1 LNVYSSITILLLFNL
16 PLWGMAFVSLARLKG
31 ANARWLFPGLAAA
44 LSLWASP
51 LVLVKGDFLSQDMIA
66 LCSRLTFSGGAI
78 AVTLLFLFCDGF
90 GEARR
95 SKVRYLVVANGVFV
109 LGSVL
114 SGFVEQGV
122 VAVANGFAPVHG
134 PLHKYYVI
142 SMSATVLGAF
152 LRLALIYRKSEST
165 LLRFQIASI
174 AGFGLLGFA
183 FPIINNGVFPILIPN
198 YSFPVFGVIG
208 VLFFHYGIFRML
220 LRGELLFIRR
230 LFHAIQN
237 SKAWQMHENIISLSR
252 LTNMLNSVVIDNM
265 TQFREVYPFVNEA
278 GAAVDMHVQS
288 NTEPGG
294 YSNVTLFNELV
305 MPKWNRGL
313 LDNLVKLE
321 SDNKRLSFNLLKAET
336 IIKEKWLTNTVR
348 ELTRGQ
354 VLDSASYPINHYKE
368 ECADNLRQN
377 REVFGVDLLVAS
389 PELFAVLEKIKRIA
403 PGTGTVFFDGEDGT
417 GKALLAQ
424 ALHFFRTKSVVD
436 ILECSRHSLNLA
448 AQLNAL
454 KAAGAGGVILRN
466 LHFLTNEEL
475 ASLTTSLNSASERFR
490 LYATVRS
497 MDELWRRLPD
507 AAVAEA
513 MQALPVISVTPLR
526 SRKDDLRL
534 QIFHFAAAITERT
547 GIPWQA
553 IRSNFIDA
561 AAQYGW
567 PGNTTE
573 LVHRLETILLTEAG
587 TAELAAEHLKAPTR
601 QLASPEG
608 LNLSPLE
615 EAERQVI
622 GDCLQRKRF
631 NQRQTAMEL
640 QITINTLKAK
650 MGKYGLRIPE
660 RE

>member
-1 LNVYSSITILLLFNL
+1 M
-16 PLWGMAFVSLARLKG
+16 GFVSVARLRG
-31 ANARWLFPGLAAA
+31 TNARWLFPGLAAA

-51 LVLVKGDFLSQDMIA
+51 LVLVKADFLSQDAIA

-78 AVTLLFLFCDGF
+78 AVGLLFLFCDGF

-95 SKVRYLVVANGVFV
+95 SKVRYIIAANALFV
-109 LGSVL
+109 LGAVL
-114 SGFVEQGV
+114 LGFVEQGV
-122 VAVANGFAPVHG
+122 VALPHGFAPVHG

-142 SMSATVLGAF
+142 SMSATVLGSF
-152 LRLALIYRKSEST
+152 LRLALIYRRSEST
-165 LLRFQIASI
+165 LLRFQISSI

-198 YSFPVFGVIG
+198 YSFPVFGVLG

-252 LTNMLNSVVIDNM
+252 LTNMLNSVVIDNL

-294 YSNVTLFNELV
+294 YNNVTLFNERV

-348 ELTRGQ
+348 ELTRSQ
-354 VLDSASYPINHYKE
+354 VLDSASYPMDHYKE
-368 ECADNLRQN
+368 ECADSLRQS
-377 REVFGVDLLVAS
+377 REVFGVELLVAS
-389 PELFAVLEKIKRIA
+389 PELFATLEKIKRLA
-403 PGTGTVFFDGEDGT
+403 PGTGTVFFEGEDGT
-417 GKALLAQ
+417 GKTLLAQ
-424 ALHFFRTKSVVD
+424 ALHFFRKKSGVE
-436 ILECSRHSLNLA
+436 ILDCDRHSVNLA
-448 AQLNAL
+448 ARLEAL

-466 LHFLTNEEL
+466 LHLLTNEEL
-475 ASLTTSLNSASERFR
+475 SSLVTPLNSVTEKFR
-490 LYATVRS
+490 IYATVRS
-497 MDELWRRLPD
+497 CDELWRRLPD
-507 AAVAEA
+507 AAVGEV
-513 MQALPVISVTPLR
+513 MQALPVMSLAPLR
-526 SRKDDLRL
+526 NRKDDLRL
-534 QIFHFAAAITERT
+534 QIFYFASAIVERT
-547 GIPWQA
+547 GTPWRV
-553 IRSNFIDA
+553 IRKNFLDTA
-561 AAQYGW
+561 AGYGW

-573 LVHRLETILLTEAG
+573 LMHRLETILLSEAG
-587 TAELAAEHLKAPTR
+587 TTELAAEHFKAPLR
-601 QLASPEG
+601 QLASPEN
-608 LNLSPLE
+608 LTLSPLE

-631 NQRQTAMEL
+631 NQRQTAIEL

-650 MGKYGLRIPE
+650 MEKYRLRIPE
-660 RE
+660 RA